1 VLLPAGQP
9 WQKQKLDVSA
19 AHHRL
24 EMTRAAAQSLHVEGL
39 QVTVATDEIDHD
51 GPTYTV
57 ETLARWRAREGA
69 DASVS
74 LIVGADQL
82 VHLDSWRDW
91 KRLFEFAHICV
102 ETRAGFDLST
112 VSDAVGREIAA
123 RTAPAEVLRSTPH
136 GHLLIDEAL
145 ALDVSATSIREE
157 LSERLRA
164 HAAGRTAAESHVPAA
179 VWDYIVHNHLY
190 HR

>member
-9 WQKQKLDVSA
+9 WQKQDVSA

-24 EMTRAAAQSLHVEGL
+24 EMTRAAAKSLNVEGL

-51 GPTYTV
+51 GPSFTV
-57 ETLARWRAREGA
+57 ETLARWREREGT

-74 LIVGADQL
+74 LIIGADQL

-91 KRLFEFAHICV
+91 KRLFEFAHVCV
-102 ETRAGFDLST
+102 ETRAGFDIST
-112 VSDAVGREIAA
+112 VSDAVSTEIAA
-123 RTAPAEVLRSTPH
+123 RTASPEVLRSTPH

-145 ALDVSATSIREE
+145 ALEVSATSIREQ
-157 LSERLRA
+157 LGERLRA
-164 HAAGRTAAESHVPAA
+164 HAAGRTDAESHVPPA
-179 VWDYIVHNHLY
+179 VWDYIVQNHLY